1 MSQEQDPSHTDGAGA
16 TRAGRWR
23 HGQWLPVAAACAADA
38 FLGFLA
44 FRLSFAAL
52 TAIATEHGVG
62 ADIAWMFA
70 VMVDG
75 GAMTGTVGVVMA
87 KRSGRAVG
95 PYWCVVAGSAGVS
108 LAFNVAH
115 SDGTGLG
122 VAIAVTPPLA
132 QLVATELLVRLLPE
146 PDAVPTGAQLA
157 SVERAVALAV
167 GAADRA
173 RESLALVERAREA
186 VGVDVKAVAK
196 EAAGVAALEVGAV
209 VERAERAADTA
220 LGAAERAAQVVASAH
235 AEAAD
240 VLDRVGTA
248 AKHVARDATVVAQ
261 AREGVAVEAAEVARC
276 AREVGGHVARAE
288 HLADGAVAAVAEA
301 AEVAARDATV
311 VARRAA
317 DAAAGAVDRVSGH
330 LVDVGAAKRLEVEE
344 RAAAA
349 REVERLVAAAL
360 SHART
365 AEAAAEVAAEA
376 ATRPAADAG
385 PYPVGTP
392 ERVVYDLWSA
402 GGRWPEESE
411 IQVALRAVGLGASR
425 QQAQKKRTLVGR
437 DFPKL
442 PRKREQ
448 LELAGAGR

>member
-1 MSQEQDPSHTDGAGA
+1 MSQISNPSRVGGAGA
-16 TRAGRWR
+16 TPVARGRP
-23 HGQWLPVAAACAADA
+23 GGWLPVAAACAADA

-52 TAIATEHGVG
+52 TVIAVEHGVQ

-75 GAMTGTVGVVMA
+75 GAVTGTVGVVMA
-87 KRSGRAVG
+87 KRSGRRVG

-108 LAFNVAH
+108 LAFNCAH

-146 PDAVPTGAQLA
+146 PDAVPTAEQVS

-167 GAADRA
+167 EAADRA
-173 RESLALVERAREA
+173 GRSVVLVEQAREEAGAAARVA
-186 VGVDVKAVAK
+186 VK
-196 EAAGVAALEVGAV
+196 EAAGVAALEVDAV
-209 VERAERAADTA
+209 AERAERAADTA
-220 LGAAERAAQVVASAH
+220 MGAADRAAEVVARAH

-248 AKHVARDATVVAQ
+248 AKHVARDATC
-261 AREGVAVEAAEVARC
+261 VARDLEAVAAGVVSVERC
-276 AREVGGHVARAE
+276 ALEVGEHVARAE
-288 HLADGAVAAVAEA
+288 RIADGAVAAVAEA
-301 AEVAARDATV
+301 AEAAGRDATV
-311 VARRAA
+311 EARRAA
-317 DAAAGAVDRVSGH
+317 DAAVGAVDRVSGH
-330 LVDVGAAKRLEVEE
+330 LVEVGVARREEAEVRAGWVREVEQLVAAARGHAE
-344 RAAAA
+344 AAAAA
-349 REVERLVAAAL
+349 RPVVDE
-360 SHART
+360 
-365 AEAAAEVAAEA
+365 
-376 ATRPAADAG
+376 G
-385 PYPVGTP
+385 PYRVGTP
-392 ERVVYDLWSA
+392 ERVVYDLWVG

-411 IQVALRAVGLGASR
+411 IQAALRAAGLGASR
-425 QQAQKKRTLVGR
+425 QQAQKKRTLVGKE
-437 DFPKL
+437 FPGL